1 MILVSVAAVPAT
13 ATAGRVTVTSTIQ
26 AAVDSAAPGDV
37 VLVPPG
43 RYHESV
49 TVTKSDVTIRGSR
62 GAVLD
67 ASGSAVGIRA
77 SSGPNGRGDDG
88 FPVCPEPRLH
98 DLAIEGLRIEHASF
112 TGVLFRGVTNFR
124 ISHGVY
130 TGGSYSIFPVCSRDG
145 RIDHNQAGG
154 TTDGAIYVGNSRN
167 VAITDNV
174 VKDATIGIEIENS
187 TSITVQDNLATAN
200 SSGIVAFVLPGLP
213 IPRTEDVVI
222 TRNVVSHN
230 NLPNPVAPDAGAQGL
245 IPTGT
250 GILASATDHVA
261 IHSNRVV
268 GNDSGG
274 IALLANPLVTV
285 DPRADSAPDGNE
297 IRDNVVLDNGRSPDQ
312 SRSPL
317 PGADLIYDGSGTDN
331 CFAGNRYQTEFPTGV
346 SGAFACSQ

>member
-1 MILVSVAAVPAT
+1 
-13 ATAGRVTVTSTIQ
+13 
-26 AAVDSAAPGDV
+26 
-37 VLVPPG
+37 
-43 RYHESV
+43 
-49 TVTKSDVTIRGSR
+49 
-62 GAVLD
+62 
-67 ASGSAVGIRA
+67 
-77 SSGPNGRGDDG
+77 
-88 FPVCPEPRLH
+88 
-98 DLAIEGLRIEHASF
+98 
-112 TGVLFRGVTNFR
+112 
-124 ISHGVY
+124 
-130 TGGSYSIFPVCSRDG
+130 
-145 RIDHNQAGG
+145 
-154 TTDGAIYVGNSRN
+154 
-167 VAITDNV
+167 
-174 VKDATIGIEIENS
+174 
-187 TSITVQDNLATAN
+187 
-200 SSGIVAFVLPGLP
+200 VAFVLPGLP